1 MNVGNNTNCRMWH
14 QCSGFISFFF
24 FFFFFFGTVVKEG
37 EMTSLEGL
45 H

>member
-1 MNVGNNTNCRMWH
+1 MYVGNNTKCRMWH

-24 FFFFFFGTVVKEG
+24 CVCTVVKEG
-37 EMTSLEGL
+37 EVTSLEGV

>member
-1 MNVGNNTNCRMWH
+1 MYVGNNTKCRMWH

-24 FFFFFFGTVVKEG
+24 FFCVCTVVKEG
-37 EMTSLEGL
+37 EVTSLEGL